1 MSCNRCK
8 NPPKFVLRLHLIDLE
23 KSLINVRRGRDQ
35 RRLCFDCAPVPN
47 PIKRIPPAVLIESPA
62 TALSQHRQEV
72 HRFLQIDRIRG
83 RLIEECESHSVM
95 GISDWEPHAVMKQAA
110 RRWQERFTKD
120 HRSNG
125 SGPDKAVS
133 VIERLGA
140 PADWASI
147 KALKIPGGFTVSLQP
162 FGEVRQDF

>member
-35 RRLCFDCAPVPN
+35 RCLCFDCAPMPN
-47 PIKRIPPAVLIESPA
+47 PIKRIPPAVLIESLA
-62 TALSQHRQEV
+62 TALSQRRQEV
-72 HRFLQIDRIRG
+72 HRFLQIERIRG

-95 GISDWEPHAVMKQAA
+95 GIGDWEPHSMMKESAS
-110 RRWQERFTKD
+110 RRQERFTKD

-133 VIERLGA
+133 VIERLGT
-140 PADWASI
+140 PAD
-147 KALKIPGGFTVSLQP
+147 
-162 FGEVRQDF
+162 

>member
-1 MSCNRCK
+1 MSCNRSK

-23 KSLINVRRGRDQ
+23 KSLINVGRGRDQ
-35 RRLCFDCAPVPN
+35 RCLCFDCAPMPN
-47 PIKRIPPAVLIESPA
+47 PIKRIPPAVLIESLA
-62 TALSQHRQEV
+62 TALSQRRQEV
-72 HRFLQIDRIRG
+72 HRFLQIERIRG

-95 GISDWEPHAVMKQAA
+95 GIGDWEPHSMMKESAS
-110 RRWQERFTKD
+110 RRQERFTKD

-147 KALKIPGGFTVSLQP
+147 KALKIPGGFTVSLKP

>member
-1 MSCNRCK
+1 MLDV
-8 NPPKFVLRLHLIDLE
+8 FLLQELRYL
-23 KSLINVRRGRDQ
+23 KKCFINIGRGRDQ
-35 RRLCFDCAPVPN
+35 RCLPLSRTTVPN
-47 PIKRIPPAVLIESPA
+47 PVEGIAPAILLELAAPGFLKHIHKMDCFPQVNRISSHLIKKRE
-62 TALSQHRQEV
+62 TH
-72 HRFLQIDRIRG
+72 G
-83 RLIEECESHSVM
+83 VM
-95 GISDWEPHAVMKQAA
+95 RVGDGEPHAVMKQAA

-162 FGEVRQDF
+162 FGEVRQNF

>member
-1 MSCNRCK
+1 M
-8 NPPKFVLRLHLIDLE
+8 
-23 KSLINVRRGRDQ
+23 
-35 RRLCFDCAPVPN
+35 
-47 PIKRIPPAVLIESPA
+47 
-62 TALSQHRQEV
+62 
-72 HRFLQIDRIRG
+72 HRFLQIGRIRG
-83 RLIEECESHSVM
+83 RLVEECESHGVM
-95 GISDWEPHAVMKQAA
+95 GIGNREPHAVMKQAA
-110 RRWQERFTKD
+110 RRWKERFTKD

-147 KALKIPGGFTVSLQP
+147 KALKIPRGFTVSLKP